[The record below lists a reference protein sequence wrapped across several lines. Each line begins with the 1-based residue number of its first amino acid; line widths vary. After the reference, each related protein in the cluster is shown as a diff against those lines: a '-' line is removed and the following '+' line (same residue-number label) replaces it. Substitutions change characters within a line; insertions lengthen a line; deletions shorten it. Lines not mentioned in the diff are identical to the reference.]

1 MAKAKKLPKFVK
13 LIKPSKP
20 VKALFDVKAFAEAAA
35 KTAAKPHDLGSF
47 IEVIDEGEGT
57 STYLFEAKQ
66 KGYVGWRWAITIFQL
81 DPATEPT
88 LSEVNLVPGEESI
101 SAPKWIPWAERL
113 ADYQALQLELEK
125 QAKEDAEA
133 NALVETEVVLEE
145 EVVLAVAD
153 FEVSEDTE
161 DQTN

>member
-20 VKALFDVKAFAEAAA
+20 VKALFDVKTFAEAAA
-35 KTAAKPHDLGSF
+35 KSAAKPNDLGSF
-47 IEVIDEGEGT
+47 IEVIEEGEGT
-57 STYLFEAKQ
+57 STYLFEAQ
-66 KGYVGWRWAITIFQL
+66 HKGYTGWRWAITVFQL

-88 LSEVNLVPGEESI
+88 LSEVNLIPGSDSI
-101 SAPKWIPWAERL
+101 TAPKWVPWAERL

-133 NALVETEVVLEE
+133 NALVEEE
-145 EVVLAVAD
+145 AVPDEELAVAD
-153 FEVSEDTE
+153 LEISEDSE
-161 DQTN
+161 DESK